1 MKSDKIYLVGFMGA
15 GKSTVARALAQR
27 LGWSVEDLDE
37 LIETQEQRTIAEI
50 FSTEGETEFRK
61 MNSRINPEEELI

>member
-37 LIETQEQRTIAEI
+37 LIATRETQLLEASKLEI
-50 FSTEGETEFRK
+50 E
-61 MNSRINPEEELI
+61 P